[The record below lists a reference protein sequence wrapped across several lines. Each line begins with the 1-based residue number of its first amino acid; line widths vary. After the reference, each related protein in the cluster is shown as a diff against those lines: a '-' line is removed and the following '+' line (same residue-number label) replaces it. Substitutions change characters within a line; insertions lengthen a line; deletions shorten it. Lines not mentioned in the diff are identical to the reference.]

1 MNSKTSEKVTRTE
14 KEFYSNTNRS
24 FVSMPS
30 QKSVHSKSST
40 TSASLLL
47 LSLILLILS
56 LLLLSL

>member
-24 FVSMPS
+24 SVSLS
-30 QKSVHSKSST
+30 SHKSVHSTNST

-47 LSLILLILS
+47 LSPNLLLLS
-56 LLLLSL
+56 LLLLNL